1 MGVGTLILNRLMA
14 GLQLNTDLGAG
25 GGGWVMEVEV
35 EVDGR
40 RDPPMH
46 RGHLPE
52 PPSPIQPLPSADCAL
67 FPQGEAAKKT
77 KKQQQRKI
85 CH

>member
-25 GGGWVMEVEV
+25 GGWVMEVEV

-40 RDPPMH
+40 RDPPYA
-46 RGHLPE
+46 
-52 PPSPIQPLPSADCAL
+52 PPRATFTHPATTIS
-67 FPQGEAAKKT
+67 
-77 KKQQQRKI
+77 
-85 CH
+85 

>member
-25 GGGWVMEVEV
+25 GGRVMEVEV

-40 RDPPMH
+40 RDPPPYAP
-46 RGHLPE
+46 RT
-52 PPSPIQPLPSADCAL
+52 PPRATFTHPTRSR
-67 FPQGEAAKKT
+67 KNKT
-77 KKQQQRKI
+77 KNNGKSATKKHKRKA
-85 CH
+85 